1 MHPFL
6 HNLVTP
12 VALSHLQRIE
22 QEGDQGLWEWQ
33 DKNWTREEE
42 SIPGNIQRI
51 QALTSRCC
59 KHSLNIW
66 LGVKGTH
73 WSEVSSVSS
82 RSRWLSGSPSSLGTA
97 VLALALMLSR
107 SSLPETPT
115 SLPASSFLL
124 PEPGLNKSAGP
135 HPSLA
140 PALSQEATAGVAIL

>member
-12 VALSHLQRIE
+12 VALSHLQRTE
-22 QEGDQGLWEWQ
+22 QEGEQGLREWR
-33 DKNWTREEE
+33 DKNWIREEE

-51 QALTSRCC
+51 QALTS
-59 KHSLNIW
+59 SLNIW
-66 LGVKGTH
+66 LGVKGSH
-73 WSEVSSVSS
+73 WSEVSSVGS

-124 PEPGLNKSAGP
+124 PEPGLSKSAGP